1 MTLIERLSAKP
12 RRDAAFLLLAP
23 ATRPDMLLSTSNAAI
38 EYTTDLSRIDFDCV
52 YDWIARKSYWAGQ
65 MPRRVFDRAVGGS
78 LCFAA
83 VEGGATVGFCRV
95 ITDRATFAYIAD
107 VFVDPEHRGRGIGQ
121 GLMRAVSAHPDL
133 QDLRRWL
140 LVTADAHGLYAHHG
154 FEALATPERFMERRD
169 PDVYQRLGAQPG
181 VPA

>member
-1 MTLIERLSAKP
+1 MS
-12 RRDAAFLLLAP
+12 
-23 ATRPDMLLSTSNAAI
+23 LSTRKTTI
-38 EYTTDLSRIDFDCV
+38 EYSTDLSRIDFDCV

-65 MPRRVFDRAVGGS
+65 MPRGVFDRAVGGS
-78 LCFAA
+78 LCFGAL
-83 VEGGATVGFCRV
+83 EGGATVGFCRV

-107 VFVDPEHRGRGIGQ
+107 VFVDPERRGRGIGK
-121 GLMRAVSAHPDL
+121 GLIRAVSAHPEL

-169 PDVYQRLGAQPG
+169 PDVYERLGAHG
-181 VPA
+181 APA